1 MNPSELIREVR
12 FAFRMLRKTP
22 GFTVV
27 ALVTLALGIGANT
40 AIFSVVNGV
49 VLQPLDYPEPE
60 RIVRLQTSWASEP
73 DAGISPAEY
82 FDYRDE
88 LRDELRDGQDVFSAV
103 GVYAYRSP
111 AITDDD
117 RPERLRGVLVSA
129 DVLRALGARPS
140 LGRAFTAEEELPGND
155 VAILSHEIWQ
165 RRFGAAE
172 DVIGR
177 SVVIDGTARTVVG
190 VLAEDFRMP
199 EDYTT
204 GTKTEIYL
212 PLGIDRT
219 TVPNRGS
226 HFLSGVARLS
236 PDVTLERAAAATG
249 ALAHRMVERFPEEYQ
264 ADMRFEATAL
274 PLSDDIIGPARPA
287 MFVLLSAVGL
297 LLLIACAN
305 VANLLLARSDARQG
319 EFALRTA
326 LGAGRG
332 RVIRQVIVE
341 SVVLA
346 SLGGAL
352 GVLLALGCTEVLV
365 ALQPP
370 DLPRIES
377 VSVDLRVLA
386 VTAAATALT
395 GILLGL
401 VPALQVSSAR
411 PVQALHEGSA
421 RSTGGRHRLK
431 AGLVVGEI
439 AVALVL
445 LIAAAL
451 LTRSYVELRS
461 VDPGYRVDRV
471 LTTDITLPPT
481 SYPESPEVTG
491 FYRNLLDR
499 VSQLAG
505 VAAVGAVSNL
515 PLATSLGD
523 LNFDIEGRETAPG
536 EVSAAAD
543 WQTITPGYFS
553 AMEISMLRGRGIE
566 YTDTSTAPGVVVINE
581 TAANRYWPGEDPIG
595 SRFLLG
601 GGAAPGW
608 VTVVGIVRD
617 VRHEA
622 FDAPPRTQMYL
633 SHEQFRFWDNGG
645 PVRGLTLA
653 VRTDGE
659 AGAVA
664 QSVRREVVALDPSLP
679 ISDFLTMEQ
688 VVSASVARP
697 RLMMLLLAAF
707 AAVALV
713 LGAVGVYGVMSSLVA
728 RRTREM
734 GIRLALGA
742 RPGQVAGLVLKNTL
756 TLTALGV
763 GIGLVLA
770 FAVSRALSGMLY
782 GVAPTDAATFVG
794 VPLVLATVAFIAALV
809 PIRRAT
815 RVDANSVLRHE

>member
-1 MNPSELIREVR
+1 MREVR
-12 FAFRMLRKTP
+12 FALRMLRKSP
-22 GFTVV
+22 GFTAV
-27 ALVTLALGIGANT
+27 ALVTLALGTGANT
-40 AIFSVVNGV
+40 AIFSVVNGI
-49 VLQPLDYPEPE
+49 VLQPLDYPQPE
-60 RIVRLQTSWASEP
+60 RVVRLQTSWEGEP

-88 LRDELRDGQDVFSAV
+88 LRDELDVFSAV
-103 GVYAYRSP
+103 GVYAYRSR
-111 AITDDD
+111 AITEDD
-117 RPERLRGVLVSA
+117 RPERLRSALVSA
-129 DVLRALGARPS
+129 DVLPALGARPA
-140 LGRAFTAEEELPGND
+140 LGRVFTAEEELPGND
-155 VAILSHEIWQ
+155 AAILSHELWQ
-165 RRFGAAE
+165 RRFGAAG

-190 VLAEDFRMP
+190 VLTENFRMP

-226 HFLSGVARLS
+226 HFLNGVARLA
-236 PDVTLERAAAATG
+236 PDVTLQRAAAATE
-249 ALAHRMVERFPEEYQ
+249 ALANRMDERFPEEYET
-264 ADMRFEATAL
+264 DMHFDATAL
-274 PLSDDIIGPARPA
+274 PLSDDIIGPVRPA

-332 RVIRQVIVE
+332 RVIRQVTVE

-346 SLGGAL
+346 TLGGAL
-352 GVLLALGCTEVLV
+352 GVLLAVVGTKFLV

-377 VSVDLRVLA
+377 VSVDLRVL
-386 VTAAATALT
+386 VVSAAAIVLT

-401 VPALQVSSAR
+401 VPALQVSAAR
-411 PVQALHEGSA
+411 PVEALHEGSS
-421 RSTGGRHRLK
+421 RSTGSRHKVK

-445 LIAAAL
+445 LVAAAL

-471 LTTDITLPPT
+471 LTTDITLPPV
-481 SYPESPEVTG
+481 SYPDSPEVTG
-491 FYRNLLDR
+491 FFRNLLDR
-499 VSQLAG
+499 VSQLPG
-505 VAAVGAVSNL
+505 VAAAGAVSNL

-536 EVSAAAD
+536 EISAAAD

-566 YTDTSTAPGVVVINE
+566 YTDTATAPGVVVISE
-581 TAANRYWPGEDPIG
+581 TAANRYWRGEDPVG
-595 SRFLLG
+595 SRILLG
-601 GGAAPGW
+601 GGAGPGW

-622 FDAPPRTQMYL
+622 FDAPLRTQMYL
-633 SHEQFRFWDNGG
+633 SHEQFRFWDSGG
-645 PVRGLTLA
+645 AVRGLTLA

-664 QSVRREVVALDPSLP
+664 QSVRREVAALDPSLP

-697 RLMMLLLAAF
+697 RLMMLLLATF
-707 AAVALV
+707 AVVALV

-742 RPGQVAGLVLKNTL
+742 RPRQVAGVILKNTL

-763 GIGLVLA
+763 GIGLILA
-770 FAVSRALSGMLY
+770 LALSRALSGMLY

-794 VPLVLATVAFIAALV
+794 VPLVLATVALFAALV
-809 PIRRAT
+809 PIRRAI

>member
-1 MNPSELIREVR
+1 MAGVMREVR
-12 FAFRMLRKTP
+12 FALRMLRKSP
-22 GFTVV
+22 GFTAV
-27 ALVTLALGIGANT
+27 ALVTLALGTGANT
-40 AIFSVVNGV
+40 AIFSVVNGI
-49 VLQPLDYPEPE
+49 VLQPLDYPKPE
-60 RIVRLQTSWASEP
+60 RVVRLQTSWKGEP

-88 LRDELRDGQDVFSAV
+88 LRDELDVFSAV
-103 GVYAYRSP
+103 GVYAYRSR
-111 AITDDD
+111 AITEDD
-117 RPERLRGVLVSA
+117 RPERLRSALVSA
-129 DVLRALGARPS
+129 DVLPALGARPA
-140 LGRAFTAEEELPGND
+140 LGRVFTAEEELPGND
-155 VAILSHEIWQ
+155 AAILSYELWQ
-165 RRFGAAE
+165 RRFGAAG

-177 SVVIDGTARTVVG
+177 SVVIDETARTVVG
-190 VLAEDFRMP
+190 VLPEDFRMP

-226 HFLSGVARLS
+226 HFLNGVARLV
-236 PDVTLERAAAATG
+236 PDVMLERAAAATE
-249 ALAHRMVERFPEEYQ
+249 ALANRMEERFPEEYE
-264 ADMRFEATAL
+264 ADMHFDATAL
-274 PLSDDIIGPARPA
+274 PLSDDIIGPVRPA

-332 RVIRQVIVE
+332 RVIRQVTVE

-346 SLGGAL
+346 TLGGAL
-352 GVLLALGCTEVLV
+352 GVLLAVVCTKFLV

-386 VTAAATALT
+386 VSAAAIVLT

-401 VPALQVSSAR
+401 VPALQVSAAR
-411 PVQALHEGSA
+411 PVQALHEGSS
-421 RSTGGRHRLK
+421 RSTGSRHKVK
-431 AGLVVGEI
+431 AGLVVVEI

-471 LTTDITLPPT
+471 LTTDIALPPV
-481 SYPESPEVTG
+481 SYPESPQVTG

-499 VSQLAG
+499 VSQLPG
-505 VAAVGAVSNL
+505 VAAAGAVSNL

-566 YTDTSTAPGVVVINE
+566 YTDTATAPGVVVINE

-664 QSVRREVVALDPSLP
+664 QSVRREVAALDPSLP

-697 RLMMLLLAAF
+697 RLMMLLLATF

-782 GVAPTDAATFVG
+782 GVAPMDAATFVG
-794 VPLVLATVAFIAALV
+794 VPLVLATAALVAALV

>member
-1 MNPSELIREVR
+1 
-12 FAFRMLRKTP
+12 MLRKTP

-49 VLQPLDYPEPE
+49 VLQPLDYSEPE
-60 RIVRLQTSWASEP
+60 RVIRLQTSWAGEP
-73 DAGISPAEY
+73 KADISPAEY

-88 LRDELRDGQDVFSAV
+88 LRDELGVFSAF
-103 GVYAYRSP
+103 GVYAYDSP

-165 RRFGAAE
+165 RRFGGAE
-172 DVIGR
+172 DVIDR

-190 VLAEDFRMP
+190 VLPEDFRMP

-204 GTKTEIYL
+204 GTRTEIYL

-249 ALAHRMVERFPEEYQ
+249 ALADRMVERFPEEYE

-274 PLSDDIIGPARPA
+274 PLSDDIIGPVRPA

-305 VANLLLARSDARQG
+305 VANLLLARSDARQS

-332 RVIRQVIVE
+332 RIIRQVIVE
-341 SVVLA
+341 GVVLA

-352 GVLLALGCTEVLV
+352 GVLLAMGCTELLV

-411 PVQALHEGSA
+411 PAQALHEGSA
-421 RSTGGRHRLK
+421 RSTGGRHKLK

-445 LIAAAL
+445 LITAGL
-451 LTRSYVELRS
+451 LTRSYMELRS
-461 VDPGYRVDRV
+461 VDPGYRVDQV

-481 SYPESPEVTG
+481 SYPESLEVAG

-499 VSQLAG
+499 VSQLPG
-505 VAAVGAVSNL
+505 VAAAGAVSNL

-523 LNFDIEGRETAPG
+523 LNFDIEGRETASG
-536 EVSAAAD
+536 EVSSAAD

-553 AMEISMLRGRGIE
+553 VMEISMLRGRGIE
-566 YTDTSTAPGVVVINE
+566 YTDTATAPGVVVINE
-581 TAANRYWPGEDPIG
+581 TAANQYWPGEDPIG

-622 FDAPPRTQMYL
+622 FDAPARTQMYL

-653 VRTDGE
+653 VRTDGK

-664 QSVRREVVALDPSLP
+664 QSVRREVAALDPSLP

-697 RLMMLLLAAF
+697 RLMMLLLATF

-742 RPGQVAGLVLKNTL
+742 RPAQVAGLVLKNTM

-770 FAVSRALSGMLY
+770 FAVSRAVSGMLF

-794 VPLVLATVAFIAALV
+794 VPLVLVAVALIAALV
-809 PIRRAT
+809 PIRRAI

>member
-1 MNPSELIREVR
+1 VTEVMREIR
-12 FAFRMLRKTP
+12 FALRMLRKTP
-22 GFTVV
+22 GFTAV

-40 AIFSVVNGV
+40 AIFSVINGV
-49 VLQPLDYPEPE
+49 VLQPLDFPEPD
-60 RIVRLQTSWASEP
+60 RIVRIQTSWASEP

-88 LRDELRDGQDVFSAV
+88 LRDEQDVFSAV
-103 GVYAYRSP
+103 GVYAYDSLALTGDNR
-111 AITDDD
+111 DH
-117 RPERLRGVLVSA
+117 RPERLRGVLLSA
-129 DVLRALGARPS
+129 DVLQALGTRPS
-140 LGRAFTAEEELPGND
+140 LGRSFTAEEELPGNN
-155 VAILSHEIWQ
+155 VAILSHELWQ
-165 RRFGAAE
+165 RRFDAARN
-172 DVIGR
+172 VIGR
-177 SVVIDGTARTVVG
+177 SVVVDGTPRTIAG
-190 VLAEDFRMP
+190 VLPEDFRMP
-199 EDYTT
+199 EDYAT
-204 GTKTEIYL
+204 GTKTEIFV

-226 HFLSGVARLS
+226 HFLSGVARLA
-236 PDVTLERAAAATG
+236 PRVTLERAAAATG
-249 ALAHRMVERFPEEYQ
+249 ALAGRMVERFPDDYP
-264 ADMRFEATAL
+264 ADMRFEATAF
-274 PLSDDIIGPARPA
+274 PLSDDITGPVRPA
-287 MFVLLSAVGL
+287 LFVLLSAVGL

-305 VANLLLARSDARQG
+305 VANLLLARSDARLS

-332 RVIRQVIVE
+332 RVIRQVVVE

-352 GVLLALGCTEVLV
+352 GVLLAIVCTGFLV

-377 VSVDLRVLA
+377 VSVDLHVLA
-386 VTAAATALT
+386 VTAGTIALT
-395 GILLGL
+395 GVVLGL
-401 VPALQVSSAR
+401 VPALQVSGTR
-411 PVQALHEGSA
+411 PVHALHEGSA
-421 RSTGGRHRLK
+421 RSTGSRHRLK

-451 LTRSYVELRS
+451 LTRSYVELRG
-461 VDPGYRVDRV
+461 VDPGYRVEQI

-481 SYPESPEVTG
+481 SYAEATEVTG

-499 VSQLAG
+499 VSQLPG
-505 VAAVGAVSNL
+505 VAAAGAVSNL

-523 LNFDIEGRETAPG
+523 LNFDIESRETAPSD
-536 EVSAAAD
+536 VSPAAD

-553 AMEISMLRGRGIE
+553 TMEISVLRGRGIE
-566 YTDTSTAPGVVVINE
+566 FTDTATAPGAVVINE
-581 TAANRYWPGEDPIG
+581 TAAKRYWPGEDPIG
-595 SRFLLG
+595 SRFMLG

-608 VTVVGIVRD
+608 VTIVGIVRD

-622 FDAPPRTQMYL
+622 FDAPPRAQMYL
-633 SHEQFRFWDNGG
+633 SHEQFQFWDNGG
-645 PVRGLTLA
+645 SVRGLTLA
-653 VRTDGE
+653 VRTDGA
-659 AGAVA
+659 AGPVA
-664 QSVRREVVALDPSLP
+664 QSVRREVAALDPSLP

-697 RLMMLLLAAF
+697 KLMMLLLATF

-742 RPGQVAGLVLKNTL
+742 RPGQVAGLVLKDTL
-756 TLTALGV
+756 TLTGLGV
-763 GIGLVLA
+763 AVGLVLA
-770 FAVSRALSGMLY
+770 FALSRALSGMLF

-794 VPLVLATVAFIAALV
+794 VPLVLATVALVAALE